1 MGKILETI
9 LHGQKIG
16 FHPQRVLLLPDLDA
30 MLVADIHL
38 GKAEF
43 MQGKGIPLS
52 NLPHQKDHERLV
64 KLIKEFQVK
73 QLFILGDLV
82 HRPRQNPQ
90 SLQRLIR
97 DLHPLAMEVHWI
109 QGNHDGDHQRSLP
122 DSWKVHSNALELGPF
137 VLRHQSLE
145 EKDADFQI
153 CGHVHPCVKIGDGR
167 DKLRLPC
174 FALKSK
180 LLLLPSFGELTG
192 GYELLPQEWE
202 TFVLCLENEVSLLES
217 SDLERFKKR
226 S

>member
-1 MGKILETI
+1 
-9 LHGQKIG
+9 
-16 FHPQRVLLLPDLDA
+16 
-30 MLVADIHL
+30 
-38 GKAEF
+38 
-43 MQGKGIPLS
+43 
-52 NLPHQKDHERLV
+52 
-64 KLIKEFQVK
+64 
-73 QLFILGDLV
+73 
-82 HRPRQNPQ
+82 
-90 SLQRLIR
+90 
-97 DLHPLAMEVHWI
+97 MEVHWI
-109 QGNHDGDHQRSLP
+109 QGNHDGDHQHSLP
-122 DSWKVHSNALELGPF
+122 DSWKVLSNALELGPF

-145 EKDADFQI
+145 EEDTDFQI

-202 TFVLCLENEVSLLES
+202 TFVLCLGNEVSLLES

>member
-1 MGKILETI
+1 MGKILETT
-9 LHGQKIG
+9 LHGQKIV

-73 QLFILGDLV
+73 KLFILGDLV

-122 DSWKVHSNALELGPF
+122 DSWKVHSNALELGAF
-137 VLRHQSLE
+137 VLRHQSSE
-145 EKDADFQI
+145 ERMRIFKYAGMCI
-153 CGHVHPCVKIGDGR
+153 P
-167 DKLRLPC
+167 
-174 FALKSK
+174 ASKSV
-180 LLLLPSFGELTG
+180 TG
-192 GYELLPQEWE
+192 GTNCVCPALH
-202 TFVLCLENEVSLLES
+202 
-217 SDLERFKKR
+217 
-226 S
+226 

>member
-1 MGKILETI
+1 
-9 LHGQKIG
+9 
-16 FHPQRVLLLPDLDA
+16 
-30 MLVADIHL
+30 
-38 GKAEF
+38 
-43 MQGKGIPLS
+43 
-52 NLPHQKDHERLV
+52 
-64 KLIKEFQVK
+64 
-73 QLFILGDLV
+73 
-82 HRPRQNPQ
+82 
-90 SLQRLIR
+90 
-97 DLHPLAMEVHWI
+97 MEVQWI

-137 VLRHQSLE
+137 VLLHQSSE

-202 TFVLCLENEVSLLES
+202 TFVLCLGNEVSRLES

>member
-1 MGKILETI
+1 M
-9 LHGQKIG
+9 
-16 FHPQRVLLLPDLDA
+16 
-30 MLVADIHL
+30 
-38 GKAEF
+38 
-43 MQGKGIPLS
+43 
-52 NLPHQKDHERLV
+52 
-64 KLIKEFQVK
+64 
-73 QLFILGDLV
+73 
-82 HRPRQNPQ
+82 
-90 SLQRLIR
+90 
-97 DLHPLAMEVHWI
+97 
-109 QGNHDGDHQRSLP
+109 
-122 DSWKVHSNALELGPF
+122 ELGPF
-137 VLRHQSLE
+137 LLRHQSLE

-202 TFVLCLENEVSLLES
+202 TFVLCLGNEVSLLES

>member
-82 HRPRQNPQ
+82 HRTRQNPQ

-109 QGNHDGDHQRSLP
+109 QGN
-122 DSWKVHSNALELGPF
+122 
-137 VLRHQSLE
+137 
-145 EKDADFQI
+145 
-153 CGHVHPCVKIGDGR
+153 
-167 DKLRLPC
+167 
-174 FALKSK
+174 
-180 LLLLPSFGELTG
+180 
-192 GYELLPQEWE
+192 
-202 TFVLCLENEVSLLES
+202 
-217 SDLERFKKR
+217 
-226 S
+226 